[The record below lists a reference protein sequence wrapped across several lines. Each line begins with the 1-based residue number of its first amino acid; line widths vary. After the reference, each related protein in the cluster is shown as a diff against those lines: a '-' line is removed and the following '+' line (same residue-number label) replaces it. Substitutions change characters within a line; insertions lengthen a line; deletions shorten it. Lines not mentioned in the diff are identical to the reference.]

1 MIEIILILIVTIAII
16 IKSKKSLHM
25 LQQNLYNENNRY
37 VKWVVN
43 NSSNLLSLEL
53 LVVFIV
59 AVANV
64 LLINDK
70 TMSLILNIIAIIL
83 YIIYIVKFR
92 TDLTK
97 EQVKKP
103 LVITARVKRLIAT
116 TTILYLIPIVLIII
130 YRDNLLIS
138 HFLIFIF
145 ILFAYLNTFVILLTN
160 FINKYT
166 LEKYV
171 YHHFKSMAVKKL
183 KNMPNLKVIGVTGSY
198 GKTSSKKI

>member
-1 MIEIILILIVTIAII
+1 MIEILLILIAIIAII

-37 VKWVVN
+37 VKWTVN
-43 NSSNLLSLEL
+43 NSSNFFSLEL
-53 LVVFIV
+53 LIVFIV

-116 TTILYLIPIVLIII
+116 TTILHLIPIVLIII
-130 YRDNLLIS
+130 YKDKDQEM
-138 HFLIFIF
+138 
-145 ILFAYLNTFVILLTN
+145 TN
-160 FINKYT
+160 
-166 LEKYV
+166 
-171 YHHFKSMAVKKL
+171 
-183 KNMPNLKVIGVTGSY
+183 
-198 GKTSSKKI
+198 

>member
-1 MIEIILILIVTIAII
+1 MIEIILILVAIIAII

-43 NSSNLLSLEL
+43 NSDNFFSLEL
-53 LVVFIV
+53 LAVLIV

-64 LLINDK
+64 FLINDK
-70 TMSLILNIIAIIL
+70 TISLILNIIAIIL
-83 YIIYIVKFR
+83 YIVYAIKFR
-92 TDLTK
+92 TDLK
-97 EQVKKP
+97 NEQVKKP

-116 TTILYLIPIVLIII
+116 TIILYLIPLALIII

-145 ILFAYLNTFVILLTN
+145 ILFAYLNTFVILLAN

-183 KNMPNLKVIGVTGSY
+183 KKY
-198 GKTSSKKI
+198 A

>member
-1 MIEIILILIVTIAII
+1 MIEIFLILIVTIAIFI
-16 IKSKKSLHM
+16 NSKKSLHM

-43 NSSNLLSLEL
+43 NSSNLFSLEL

-103 LVITARVKRLIAT
+103 LVITARVKR
-116 TTILYLIPIVLIII
+116 
-130 YRDNLLIS
+130 
-138 HFLIFIF
+138 
-145 ILFAYLNTFVILLTN
+145 
-160 FINKYT
+160 
-166 LEKYV
+166 
-171 YHHFKSMAVKKL
+171 
-183 KNMPNLKVIGVTGSY
+183 
-198 GKTSSKKI
+198 